1 MNISKIKNVKYVNKV
16 ILKPKKKNAFIA
28 VQSNMED
35 LVVMNMNMKKMNTE
49 LKLIKLFAK
58 NA

>member
-1 MNISKIKNVKYVNKV
+1 MV